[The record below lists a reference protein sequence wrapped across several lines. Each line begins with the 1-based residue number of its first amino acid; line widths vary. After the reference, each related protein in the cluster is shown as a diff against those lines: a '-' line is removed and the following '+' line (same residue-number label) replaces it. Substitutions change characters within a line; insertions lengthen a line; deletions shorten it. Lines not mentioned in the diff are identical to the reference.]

1 MKIMENMEYFIEYG
15 VFREKKSKIYL
26 SHFIFNIIFFIQ
38 LRFIEKEITRAFKN
52 KKIIFETFFLLI

>member
-1 MKIMENMEYFIEYG
+1 MKIMENVEYFIEYG
-15 VFREKKSKIYL
+15 DLEKENLKYISL
-26 SHFIFNIIFFIQ
+26 IFNIIFFIQ